1 MGGKTRKMGIDIL
14 SDVPWGTH
22 FCQFYQTKED
32 LIDILVPYFK
42 AGLENNEFCMWITSE
57 PLSEKEAKKAMREAL
72 PDFDRYLKRGQIEII
87 PHEEWYLEKGS
98 FNIQRVLSGWI
109 DKLDQA
115 LAQGYDGLR
124 LTGNTFWLEER
135 DWRNF
140 TEYEEK
146 VNNVIGK
153 YKMMAICS
161 YSLDKC
167 GASEVIDVVSNHQ
180 FALIRK
186 EVKWELIESSDL
198 KQAEEEIERVLH
210 RLKERYAELSCLY
223 EIDKISRKEGVTI
236 EESLKEVA
244 QLMPPAWQYP
254 EITGSCI
261 TYEDKK
267 YKTRKFKET
276 KWMQRANI
284 IVSNKKAGL
293 VEVCY
298 LEKKPKID
306 EGPFVEEERNLINAI
321 SERLGQTI
329 ERKRAEEEIKSS
341 REQLRNLAAHL
352 QSVREEE
359 RKLIAREIHDELGQS
374 LTALKMDLYWL
385 DKRMPIDQRPLL
397 KKTKS
402 MSRLIDKTI
411 RRIKKISAELR
422 PGLLDYLGLPAAIEW
437 EGKELQNRT
446 EIKCEVNIDSEDII
460 LEQDH
465 STAFFR
471 IFQEVLTNAA
481 RHAKATR
488 IKVSLKEKAG
498 KLELRVRDNGKGITE
513 KQISDPKSF
522 GLIGM
527 RERAQFLGGEV
538 KIRGVQD
545 KGTTIIATIPLP
557 KIGKA

>member
-1 MGGKTRKMGIDIL
+1 MGGKIRKTGIDIL
-14 SDVPWGTH
+14 GDVPWGTH

-57 PLSEKEAKKAMREAL
+57 PLSEKEAKEAMRKAL
-72 PDFDRYLKRGQIEII
+72 PDFDRYLKRGQIEIV
-87 PHEEWYLEKGS
+87 PYEEWYLKEGT
-98 FNIQRVLSGWI
+98 FNLQRVLNSWI

-115 LAQGYDGLR
+115 LEQGYDGLR
-124 LTGNTFWLEER
+124 ITGNTAWLEKR

-146 VNNVIGK
+146 INAVIGK

-180 FALIRK
+180 FALIRR
-186 EVKWELIESSDL
+186 EGKWATIESADL
-198 KQAEEEIERVLH
+198 KQAEEEIERILH

-223 EIDKISRKEGVTI
+223 GIDEISRKEGVTI

-298 LEKKPKID
+298 LEKKPKIE
-306 EGPFVEEERNLINAI
+306 EGPFVKEERNLINAI
-321 SERLGQTI
+321 SERLGQII
-329 ERKRAEEEIKSS
+329 ERKRAEEEIRSS

-352 QSVREEE
+352 QSIREEE

-374 LTALKMDLYWL
+374 LTALKMDLYWI
-385 DKRMPIDQRPLL
+385 DKRMPIEQRPLL

-411 RRIKKISAELR
+411 RRIKKISAKLR

-437 EGKELQNRT
+437 EGEEFQNRT
-446 EIKCEVNIDSEDII
+446 GIKCEVNIDNEDII

-465 STAFFR
+465 STALFR
-471 IFQEVLTNAA
+471 IFQETLTNAA
-481 RHAKATR
+481 RHSNATR
-488 IKVSLKEKAG
+488 VNVSLKEKAA

-513 KQISDPKSF
+513 KQISNPKSF

-527 RERAQFLGGEV
+527 RERAHFLGGEV
-538 KIRGVQD
+538 KIRGVQG

-557 KIGKA
+557 KKGKT